1 MVYPLHCLVLPITL
15 TPTCHDAGLHV
26 AHVRLLLPGGGQDVH
41 EHGGGAV
48 DGGAPLSL
56 YRIHARSAVK
66 AKDNSD
72 KQYRYYL
79 L

>member
-1 MVYPLHCLVLPITL
+1 MSGPPLILPL

-66 AKDNSD
+66 AVINIDN
-72 KQYRYYL
+72 RYYL
-79 L
+79 V